1 MKWLILLQHWYCIMQ
16 LPIVMALLVEWFVT
30 TLSVP
35 AFRTVS
41 IVFVQTVIPLAE
53 IAMLLAVVGIL
64 LGSCVILIAGP
75 YTSRW
80 SKLSPSSATLAE
92 GILVCT
98 PLITTLFPCPLSDV
112 VKTTL
117 RMLVAGCWQ
126 RCSHTYL
133 NRFAH
138 ISL

>member
-1 MKWLILLQHWYCIMQ
+1 MKWLILLQHWYFIMQ
-16 LPIVMALLVEWFVT
+16 LPIVMALLVEWLVIA
-30 TLSVP
+30 LSAP

-41 IVFVQTVIPLAE
+41 ILLVQTVIPLAE

-80 SKLSPSSATLAE
+80 SNLSLSSATLAE

-98 PLITTLFPCPLSDV
+98 LLQTTF
-112 VKTTL
+112 
-117 RMLVAGCWQ
+117 
-126 RCSHTYL
+126 
-133 NRFAH
+133 F
-138 ISL
+138 

>member
-1 MKWLILLQHWYCIMQ
+1 VVNYYYYYFVQAYMKWLILLQHWYCIMQ
-16 LPIVMALLVEWFVT
+16 LPIVTALLVEWFVT
-30 TLSVP
+30 MLSAP

-64 LGSCVILIAGP
+64 LGFCVILIAGP

-80 SKLSPSSATLAE
+80 SKLSLSSATLAE

-98 PLITTLFPCPLSDV
+98 PLVTTLFPYPL
-112 VKTTL
+112 KTL
-117 RMLVAGCWQ
+117 AKQLSAC
-126 RCSHTYL
+126 L
-133 NRFAH
+133 
-138 ISL
+138 

>member
-1 MKWLILLQHWYCIMQ
+1 VVNYYYYYYFVQAYMKWLLLLQHWYCIMQ
-16 LPIVMALLVEWFVT
+16 LPIVTALLVEWFVT
-30 TLSVP
+30 MLSAP

-64 LGSCVILIAGP
+64 LGFSVILIAGP

-80 SKLSPSSATLAE
+80 SKFSLSSATLAE

-98 PLITTLFPCPLSDV
+98 PLVTTLFTYPLR
-112 VKTTL
+112 TL
-117 RMLVAGCWQ
+117 AKQLSAC
-126 RCSHTYL
+126 L
-133 NRFAH
+133 
-138 ISL
+138 